1 MKKQWSLFGAQLR
14 VEPQCEAQNDSEKGP
29 KRIYA
34 KEKNSIFD

>member
-1 MKKQWSLFGAQLR
+1 MIKQWSLFGAQLR

-34 KEKNSIFD
+34 KEKKQYS